1 MEGTLVRYATI
12 SLVPERG
19 RKCML
24 NSLEQV
30 ASVCAGIVKDAGES
44 RPSRIRSR
52 SMLVVVKEMRDNGEL
67 PSGPPFVV
75 DDVFIVLGNL
85 GVHLG
90 ATGPMEAIAEV
101 VDSRARERL
110 LGGSGSGD
118 ADALVPVPAA
128 PRPPGAHRVCDT
140 VVGIGIGAGVG
151 AGVGIWCQAIPRKV
165 PSGDGPS

>member
-44 RPSRIRSR
+44 RPSGIRSR

-118 ADALVPVPAA
+118 ADALVLVPAA
-128 PRPPGAHRVCDT
+128 PQPPGAHRVCDT
-140 VVGIGIGAGVG
+140 VVGIGIGTGIG
-151 AGVGIWCQAIPRKV
+151 AGVGFCCQAIPCKG
-165 PSGDGPS
+165 PSGVSS